1 MAKKTNKVT
10 MNTGSKPRVVSTLER
25 GGYRKSTMPVPKD
38 FDRILRSVLFSQHV
52 SPKKKK

>member
-38 FDRILRSVLFSQHV
+38 FDRILRSVLFPQHV